1 MPKISELNEI
11 TSLYANDYFA
21 VAHDIQGLPST
32 KKISTNSL
40 ADTLLTY
47 ANYANNTSAG
57 VFKVG
62 NNLTV
67 NSTGFMSAA
76 TGGSLGQIL
85 VSSGTGSSSWMYNP
99 GVDQLIIENYTTTYT
114 ASNTDNYIFCD
125 PNDPGSITVTLPT
138 SAPQGKEYNIKNLT
152 GTPGV
157 KYVTVTTDQ
166 PSKRYLENPETGQ
179 FVQSYIIAN
188 RGDLQSW
195 IHDGDVYRH
204 IGSQTGVP
212 SFITSSNSYAQV
224 VIKNSNNGIN
234 ASSDLVI
241 YSDTADY
248 TVGNGPFI
256 DMGID
261 SSNYSNTLYSAFEF
275 NDAYVYTGNANM
287 IVGVA
292 TGNTTIKFI
301 AGNTD
306 INSIKM
312 TINSTSIAANTNTPF
327 LADTLSVT
335 NMKGPFASDGTA
347 ASGGVPV
354 KGLYYD
360 SSGIVHIRLT

>member
-1 MPKISELNEI
+1 M
-11 TSLYANDYFA
+11 
-21 VAHDIQGLPST
+21 
-32 KKISTNSL
+32 
-40 ADTLLTY
+40 
-47 ANYANNTSAG
+47 
-57 VFKVG
+57 
-62 NNLTV
+62 
-67 NSTGFMSAA
+67 
-76 TGGSLGQIL
+76 
-85 VSSGTGSSSWMYNP
+85 
-99 GVDQLIIENYTTTYT
+99 
-114 ASNTDNYIFCD
+114 
-125 PNDPGSITVTLPT
+125 
-138 SAPQGKEYNIKNLT
+138 
-152 GTPGV
+152 
-157 KYVTVTTDQ
+157 
-166 PSKRYLENPETGQ
+166 
-179 FVQSYIIAN
+179 
-188 RGDLQSW
+188 QSW
-195 IHDGDVYRH
+195 IHDGNLYRH

-212 SFITSSNSYAQV
+212 SFITSANSYAQV

-261 SSNYSNTLYSAFEF
+261 SSNYSNTLYSAFGY

-287 IVGVA
+287 IVGVS
-292 TGNTTIKFI
+292 TGDTTIKFI

-335 NMKGPFASDGTA
+335 NMKGPFASDGAA